1 MREKRPLRILYLAP
15 RIPFPPLDREN
26 VRPYH
31 QIRFLSLRHDVDL
44 VAFGGNG
51 SEWESRRLM
60 RRFCPRVQILP
71 PPERGVE
78 PATARHV
85 LSTQPLVLRRYASR
99 DLMERLQALNE
110 TRRYDLVF
118 AHSTAMAPYGRAFPN
133 TARILDMVEV
143 SSLRWRQYGDE
154 RGLLASAVFR
164 REAARLR
171 AVEIQAEKD
180 FQRVLL
186 ASDAEAEVLRGLC
199 EGSRRIVAMKTPAP
213 PHAPLL
219 RRPSGVPSI
228 LLAGHMDHLPN
239 REAALRFVRHVFPK
253 IRERHPETVLH
264 VVGRNPGLDVRLL
277 AREPGVY
284 VDETAKDLRAH
295 YAAAWIAVVPHR
307 VSRGVRH
314 EILEAMTFGVP
325 TVVSRE
331 AFVGTDA
338 LPGTDLVVTETPED
352 MANRIVGLFANPAE
366 REHLGFR
373 ARRAMLNNYSHG
385 SISLRLDETLE
396 AAHREMLLP
405 A

>member
-1 MREKRPLRILYLAP
+1 MRILYLAP
-15 RIPFPPLDREN
+15 RIPYPALDREN

-44 VAFGGNG
+44 VAFGGQG
-51 SEWESRRLM
+51 SEWDARRLV

-71 PPERGVE
+71 PPERPVE
-78 PATARHV
+78 PATARHMF
-85 LSTQPLVLRRYASR
+85 STQPLALRRYASR

-118 AHSTAMAPYGRAFPN
+118 VQSTAMAPYGRAFPD
-133 TARILDMVEV
+133 TAKVLDMVEV
-143 SSLRWRQYGDE
+143 SSLRWRQYGED
-154 RGLLASAVFR
+154 RGFVTSAVFR

-171 AVEIQAEKD
+171 AVEVRAAREY
-180 FQRVLL
+180 QRVIL
-186 ASDAEAEVLRGLC
+186 ASEAEAEVLRGLAN
-199 EGSRRIVAMKTPAP
+199 EPRRITALKTPAP

-219 RRPSGVPSI
+219 RRPTGVPSI

-239 REAALRFVRHVFPK
+239 QEAALGFVRDVLPR

-264 VVGRNPGLDVRLL
+264 IAGRNPGPEVL
-277 AREPGVY
+277 ALGREAGVY
-284 VDETAKDLRAH
+284 VDAAARDLRAQ
-295 YAAAWIAVVPHR
+295 YAAAWVTVVPHR

-338 LPGTDLVVTETPED
+338 LPGTDLVVADSPLDLAE
-352 MANRIVGLFANPAE
+352 RISGLFANPSE

-373 ARRAMLNNYSHG
+373 ARRAMLNNYSHW
-385 SISLRLDETLE
+385 SISLRLDEMVE
-396 AAHREMLLP
+396 AARRDALLP